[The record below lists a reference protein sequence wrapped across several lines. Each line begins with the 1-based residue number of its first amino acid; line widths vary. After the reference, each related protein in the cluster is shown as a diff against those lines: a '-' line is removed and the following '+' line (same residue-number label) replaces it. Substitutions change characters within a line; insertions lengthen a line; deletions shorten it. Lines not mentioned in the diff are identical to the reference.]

1 MKIKLT
7 SIELLGITGL
17 LIWIITLIVR
27 KTTIVDNTLFNL
39 FWFAPNFGGAW
50 FTTALLKQFFR
61 PVGSTKPI
69 LAFDFSKKN
78 YAIICII
85 VIILAILNEFAYP
98 LNRSRAF
105 DLGDVFATIIAQA
118 IIFIVPLIL
127 KEI

>member
-17 LIWIITLIVR
+17 IIYMITLIVR
-27 KTTIVDNTLFNL
+27 KTAIIDNTQFNL

-61 PVGSTKPI
+61 PVGSIKPI
-69 LAFDFSKKN
+69 LPFEFSKKN

-98 LNRSRAF
+98 LNTSRAF
-105 DLGDVFATIIAQA
+105 DLADILATIIAQA
-118 IIFIVPLIL
+118 IIFIVPFIS
-127 KEI
+127 KEM